1 MFLFWV
7 YDIREIKLK
16 LHNSKASAVSCKKR
30 KLKRKGGFLVGE
42 VNKKLASGQKK
53 PNMSEK
59 DFRGYEDIGQISVYS
74 MTSTFFYCSLFK
86 FFDAVYIFVL
96 CREFHNCGS

>member
-30 KLKRKGGFLVGE
+30 KLKRRGDLLPAE
-42 VNKKLASGQKK
+42 VNKKLASVHKK
-53 PNMSEK
+53 PDVSGKNLP
-59 DFRGYEDIGQISVYS
+59 GYEDIGQISVYS
-74 MTSTFFYCSLFK
+74 MTPVFFI
-86 FFDAVYIFVL
+86 AVY
-96 CREFHNCGS
+96 